1 MRSGIEAGR
10 LCYRYLGADA
20 VQHAED
26 DEPREQKGTTHLREH
41 EGDPCNSYPLVPA
54 SSSNSAGCKFKR
66 NATRS
71 WPDMTDR
78 QSLNLLQDVDDRL
91 RNAGPICPN
100 WWGVGNG
107 AHLWTL
113 RRSESGSPPRSILQ
127 ARVGGLERAFEA
139 E

>member
-91 RNAGPICPN
+91 RHAGLTEIGPRTQAHARSWPHTHAARTRCINPHSAAPIE
-100 WWGVGNG
+100 
-107 AHLWTL
+107 T
-113 RRSESGSPPRSILQ
+113 
-127 ARVGGLERAFEA
+127 
-139 E
+139 